1 MNIRQQHRRARLCSM
16 GYRPEMMGYHT
27 DGSVR
32 VVVAKKL
39 DKGALPLLITPDGGV
54 KPWKYVN
61 RPH

>member
-1 MNIRQQHRRARLCSM
+1 M